1 MNWYGEVTVNTP
13 GVNFGTVSLG
23 SDFSAN
29 PKTGISV
36 TYVCNGSYN
45 QQVKVSAPWTGSGNS
60 VPLNAAGSP
69 GEGEFSLKAADAA
82 SLSSAILVSTNYVT
96 VDTGT
101 QTGESGNTVS
111 TNTLWL
117 KLGALGFP
125 AVTYSGT
132 IYYGIAQ

>member
-13 GVNFGTVSLG
+13 GVNFGTVALG

-36 TYVCNGSYN
+36 TYVCNGNYN
-45 QQVKVSAPWTGSGNS
+45 QQVKVGAPWTGSGNS
-60 VPLNAAGSP
+60 VFLNAAGSP
-69 GEGEFSLKAADAA
+69 GEGEFSLKTDDAA
-82 SLSSAILVSTNYVT
+82 SLGSAILVSTNYVT

-101 QTGESGNTVS
+101 QTSESGNTVS

-117 KLGALGFP
+117 KLGALGVP

-132 IYYGIAQ
+132 IYYGISQ